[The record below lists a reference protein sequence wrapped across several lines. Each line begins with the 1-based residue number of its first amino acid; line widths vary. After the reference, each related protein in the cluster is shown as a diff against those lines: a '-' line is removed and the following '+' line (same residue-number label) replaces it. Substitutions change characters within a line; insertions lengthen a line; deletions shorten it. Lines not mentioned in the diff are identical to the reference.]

1 MTYSL
6 AGRIQ
11 TRILVF
17 ALVGGGWTALVTPIL
32 PTRLPLG
39 DSYRM
44 ALTVLALMIAL
55 GLLWELVYHL
65 LQQFRW
71 DKDWPTLFSLVAGIP
86 EGLLLW
92 LLLGT
97 DSWLWHVPVTARSF
111 WLLLVSVWLIVWA
124 VLAGPIRVLLVR
136 RRWRGGRLIG

>member
-11 TRILVF
+11 TRLIVF
-17 ALVGGGWTALVTPIL
+17 TMLGGIWTALVTPVL
-32 PTRLPLG
+32 PTRLLLG
-39 DSYRM
+39 ASYGM
-44 ALTVLALMIAL
+44 AFTVLGLLVAL
-55 GLLWELVYHL
+55 GLLWELLYHL

-71 DKDWPTLFSLVAGIP
+71 DKDWPIVFSLLAGVP

-92 LLLGT
+92 LILGT
-97 DSWLWHVPVTARSF
+97 DTWFWDVPVTPRAF
-111 WLLLVSVWLIVWA
+111 WLLFISEWLLIWV
-124 VLAGPIRVLLVR
+124 VLSGPIRVPLVR

>member
-17 ALVGGGWTALVTPIL
+17 AVVGGIWTALVTPIL

-39 DSYRM
+39 SSYRM
-44 ALTVLALMIAL
+44 ALTVLALTIVL

-71 DKDWPTLFSLVAGIP
+71 DKDWPTMFSLVAGIP

-92 LLLGT
+92 LLLDT
-97 DSWLWHVPVTARSF
+97 ENWFWDVPVTARSF
-111 WLLLVSVWLIVWA
+111 WLLFGSVWLLVWA

>member
-6 AGRIQ
+6 AGRVQ
-11 TRILVF
+11 TRLVLF
-17 ALVGGGWTALVTPIL
+17 AVIGGLWTALVTPIL

-39 DSYRM
+39 ASYGM
-44 ALTVLALMIAL
+44 AFTVLGLIIGL

-71 DKDWPTLFSLVAGIP
+71 DKDWPTLFSLAAGVP

-97 DSWLWHVPVTARSF
+97 DTWFWDVPVTARGF
-111 WLLLVSVWLIVWA
+111 WLLFISTWLVIWA
-124 VLAGPIRVLLVR
+124 VLAGPIRILPVR
-136 RRWRGGRLIG
+136 RRWHGGRLFG

>member
-11 TRILVF
+11 TRIVLF
-17 ALVGGGWTALVTPIL
+17 GLIGAIWTALITPIL

-39 DSYRM
+39 ASYGM
-44 ALTVLALMIAL
+44 AFTVLGLLVVL
-55 GLLWELVYHL
+55 GLLWELLYHL

-71 DKDWPTLFSLVAGIP
+71 DKDWPMVFSLLAAVP

-97 DSWLWHVPVTARSF
+97 DTWFWDVRVTPRAF
-111 WLLLVSVWLIVWA
+111 WLLFCSTWLASWA
-124 VLAGPIRVLLVR
+124 VLNGPIRVLLTR
-136 RRWRGGRLIG
+136 WRWRGGRLFG

>member
-11 TRILVF
+11 TRIVLF
-17 ALVGGGWTALVTPIL
+17 AVLGATWAALVTPIL

-39 DSYRM
+39 ASY
-44 ALTVLALMIAL
+44 ATSFTVLGLLIAL
-55 GLLWELVYHL
+55 GVLWELLYHL

-71 DKDWPTLFSLVAGIP
+71 DKDWPTLFALLAGVP

-92 LLLGT
+92 LLLST
-97 DSWLWHVPVTARSF
+97 DTWFWDVAVTARGF
-111 WLLLVSVWLIVWA
+111 WLLFSSTWLIIWA
-124 VLAGPIRVLLVR
+124 VLCGPIRVLLVR
-136 RRWRGGRLIG
+136 RRWRGGKLFG

>member
-11 TRILVF
+11 TRILIF
-17 ALVGGGWTALVTPIL
+17 AVLGGLWTALITPIL

-39 DSYRM
+39 GSYR
-44 ALTVLALMIAL
+44 LSFTVLGLTILL
-55 GLLWELVYHL
+55 GVLWELLYHL

-71 DKDWPTLFSLVAGIP
+71 DKDWPTVFSLVAGLP

-92 LLLGT
+92 LLLEGE
-97 DSWLWHVPVTARSF
+97 LWFWDVPVTGRAY
-111 WLLLVSVWLIVWA
+111 WLLFGSSWLVLWA
-124 VLAGPIRVLLVR
+124 ALSGPIRVLLVR
-136 RRWRGGRLIG
+136 RRWRGGRLFG